1 MGIEVRIERDGK
13 YLIWKREAE
22 GEWYF
27 HLGDHWE
34 KITDPAH
41 INSLEV
47 GFKYSREFLRW
58 QIHQLDS
65 S

>member
-1 MGIEVRIERDGK
+1 MELRIERDGK
-13 YLIWKREAE
+13 YLIWKRVKE

-34 KITDPAH
+34 KVTDPAH

-47 GFKYSREFLRW
+47 GFKYGREFLRW
-58 QIHQLDS
+58 QISQI
-65 S
+65 

>member
-1 MGIEVRIERDGK
+1 MSIEIKILREGK

-34 KITDPAH
+34 KITDPEH
-41 INSLEV
+41 IDSLEV
-47 GFKYSREFLRW
+47 GFKYGREFLKR
-58 QIHQLDS
+58 QISQLDE
-65 S
+65 